1 MTSMTDLKPVEE
13 LTFEEALEEL
23 EELTSSM
30 ASGEATLK
38 ESVAGYARGT
48 ALLKRCRREL
58 EEARRIRR
66 RGGAVL
72 IPCGCGAR
80 QKKER

>member
-1 MTSMTDLKPVEE
+1 MTDLKPVEE

-38 ESVAGYARGT
+38 ESVAGYARGASE
-48 ALLKRCRREL
+48 ALQ
-58 EEARRIRR
+58 ARA
-66 RGGAVL
+66 RGGT
-72 IPCGCGAR
+72 
-80 QKKER
+80 QDN

>member
-1 MTSMTDLKPVEE
+1 MTDLKPVEE

-38 ESVAGYARGT
+38 ESVAGYVCTQRLVSDQAEGT
-48 ALLKRCRREL
+48 FACLRYTL
-58 EEARRIRR
+58 
-66 RGGAVL
+66 GGDR
-72 IPCGCGAR
+72 PSQTTR
-80 QKKER
+80 QTLSFSGITGRS

>member
-1 MTSMTDLKPVEE
+1 MPGQCGRRAFGLFGPDGIFGRMTSMTDLKPVEE

-38 ESVAGYARGT
+38 ESVARHGASEALQARARGGT
-48 ALLKRCRREL
+48 
-58 EEARRIRR
+58 
-66 RGGAVL
+66 
-72 IPCGCGAR
+72 
-80 QKKER
+80 QDN

>member
-30 ASGEATLK
+30 

-58 EEARRIRR
+58 EEARRTIETLR
-66 RGGAVL
+66 AESDDEVA
-72 IPCGCGAR
+72 PF
-80 QKKER
+80 

>member
-1 MTSMTDLKPVEE
+1 MTDLKPVEE

-48 ALLKRCRREL
+48 ALA
-58 EEARRIRR
+58 EALQARA
-66 RGGAVL
+66 RGGT
-72 IPCGCGAR
+72 
-80 QKKER
+80 QDN

>member
-1 MTSMTDLKPVEE
+1 MTDLKPVEE

-38 ESVAGYARGT
+38 ESVAGYARHGASE
-48 ALLKRCRREL
+48 ALQ
-58 EEARRIRR
+58 ARA
-66 RGGAVL
+66 RGGT
-72 IPCGCGAR
+72 
-80 QKKER
+80 QDN

>member
-1 MTSMTDLKPVEE
+1 MTDLKPVEE

-30 ASGEATLK
+30 ASGEA
-38 ESVAGYARGT
+38 

-58 EEARRIRR
+58 EEARRTIETLR
-66 RGGAVL
+66 AESDDEVA
-72 IPCGCGAR
+72 PF
-80 QKKER
+80 

>member
-1 MTSMTDLKPVEE
+1 MTDLKPVEE

-38 ESVAGYARGT
+38 ES
-48 ALLKRCRREL
+48 CRREL
-58 EEARRIRR
+58 EEARRTIETLR
-66 RGGAVL
+66 AESDDEVA
-72 IPCGCGAR
+72 PF
-80 QKKER
+80 